1 MAHNKLPRVAL
12 YTTRSCPNCRRAKA
26 ALKQWGISFVELD
39 IERNRRAAKEFMQL
53 RARAVPL
60 FRIGDAV
67 LQGYDARRLKTLLSE
82 AGFALQ
88 RN

>member
-1 MAHNKLPRVAL
+1 MAHHKLPRVAL

-26 ALKQWGISFVELD
+26 ALKHWGIPFVELD
-39 IERNRRAAKEFMQL
+39 IERNRRAAREYLQL

-60 FRIGDAV
+60 VRIGDTV
-67 LQGYDARRLKTLLSE
+67 LQGYNARRLRTLLSE

-88 RN
+88 RD